1 MPAVVAGSSVL
12 GFEFSCARAAKGA
25 NAARAPL
32 MNVIR
37 VIEKK
42 DGERGLV
49 ECKGPIAPRFESP
62 EIYNSYC

>member
-25 NAARAPL
+25 NAARAPA

-37 VIEKK
+37 LIEKK
-42 DGERGLV
+42 DRERGLV
-49 ECKGPIAPRFESP
+49 ECKDPIAPRFEPS
-62 EIYNSYC
+62 EFYNS